1 MYFSKLWLFATT
13 LLFCAQTW
21 SASGIRGHI
30 DPLPSQFSNQFNIK
44 GWACQY
50 GHNTSIRVH
59 LYAGGPAGS
68 GTYVKQVQANLNS
81 EPAVA
86 NACGSSGKQHR
97 FQIPISYAEATKYK
111 GKKIYVHGISPIK
124 SGNLTIY
131 KSGSYRFPTPPKS
144 QIVGHLDSVSWNGST
159 GSVNGWACQRGCDE
173 SVNIHLYAGGPA
185 GQGQVVKGDTANK
198 SSEQAV
204 ADACLSQG
212 KKHRFNLSFS
222 TEQMLAHAGKP
233 LYVHG
238 ISPTQTGNRVL
249 NRSGQLYF
257 PNTISLSRLLQHT
270 GHGDI
275 TIPAGLNVK
284 IDTNANLGHV
294 RVEGKLL
301 CPTSGRYT
309 LTTDGILVIGQN
321 AAFECGT
328 QASPYQGELQL
339 VFKNNRDLNGM
350 GAKAFVAMS
359 GGTLSLH
366 GKPGKGGFQYLV
378 TTAVAGSRSIK
389 VENASGWQVGDTLVI
404 ASSNFN
410 PEHAEKRI
418 ISAIASDNKT
428 ITLNQALSHQHWG
441 SLQQYNNGKGKSWT
455 LDERAEVVNLSRNIK
470 LMSADDAYIRQS
482 APLGAHMMVMGT
494 GSQAYIDNVEFYRM
508 GQAAKMGRYP
518 FHWHKMGNV
527 DGQYIRNASIHDSF
541 QRCVTVHQTHYARV
555 ENNTCYNHFGH
566 GYFLEDGNEV
576 KNRITGNIGILSKK
590 VSRANALL
598 QSDIISNA
606 PSRFASPATF
616 WIANPDNY
624 IVNNVAAGSE
634 GSGFWMAFVKDAFGT
649 KPQSTNTWA
658 FNNNIAH
665 SSVVGITHDGAPD
678 GDNSNNPNNPI
689 DKKIVN
695 AHYSPASPPI
705 FNNLVAFKNSLAG
718 FYYRGSRAIY
728 KNAILAD
735 NGISG
740 FFAYDQ
746 ELIDTLMVGFSQNH
760 SQSEIDYHWGVAPAR
775 VSQRGLFEGLR
786 IYDGPFYL
794 NNVHFAGF
802 PTNPIYKNGREITP
816 AAIKLIGGAARY
828 VNTSGNVT
836 FSETP
841 YRKLH
846 LDPIASSWADSYS
859 AGVYDRDGSLA
870 GKANRII
877 RPNHSMNQDY
887 RCHSGN
893 PGLGEHDT
901 LICNYD
907 MSYLRIY
914 DIKTSQGNTL
924 DFTTIRRR
932 LSDNHTTSV
941 SRGTDRYLNKIGMI
955 NGSLYQY
962 EVSALNWGSNQDYYL
977 YFSAR
982 DQSVVSPVVWF
993 KDVPS
998 NCAITYNNKEL
1009 SKLST
1014 LNQLKARDG
1023 AASYRT
1029 GTNLFVKFDS
1039 YNVHTKRRTDTFRAT
1054 TRYRIDCP

>member
-1 MYFSKLWLFATT
+1 MNIIKHLALGTSLFMGMSEAS
-13 LLFCAQTW
+13 LAQVK
-21 SASGIRGHI
+21 GHI
-30 DPLPSQFSNQFNIK
+30 DAPATQYTSDYKVKGWACQSGDSTPIRVHAYLGGPAGSGQYFKQVTANISSETAVSNACASTGRNHRFHLPISYDEARLHQGKALYLHGISTQGSGNLLLNKSGSYTIPTPPDSRVIGYIDGITANTTGGLIK
-44 GWACQY
+44 GWACQT
-50 GHNTSIRVH
+50 GQNTSIAVH
-59 LYAGGPAGS
+59 VYAGGPAGT
-68 GTYVKQVQANLNS
+68 GTLIKSATASANS
-81 EPAVA
+81 EAGVA
-86 NACGSSGKQHR
+86 AACQSTGTKHR
-97 FQIPISYAEATKYK
+97 FTIGLSQSEMMSYAGQALYM
-111 GKKIYVHGISPIK
+111 HGISPL
-124 SGNLTIY
+124 G
-131 KSGSYRFPTPPKS
+131 
-144 QIVGHLDSVSWNGST
+144 
-159 GSVNGWACQRGCDE
+159 
-173 SVNIHLYAGGPA
+173 
-185 GQGQVVKGDTANK
+185 
-198 SSEQAV
+198 
-204 ADACLSQG
+204 
-212 KKHRFNLSFS
+212 
-222 TEQMLAHAGKP
+222 
-233 LYVHG
+233 
-238 ISPTQTGNRVL
+238 TGNALL
-249 NRSGQLYF
+249 NRSGAHTL
-257 PNTISLSRLLQHT
+257 PNSISLSQFIQT
-270 GHGDI
+270 QGIGDI
-275 TIPAGLNVK
+275 TIPQGLEVL

-301 CPTSGRYT
+301 CPASGRYT
-309 LTTDGILVIGQN
+309 LTTDGILVMGQN
-321 AAFECGT
+321 AVFECGT
-328 QASPYQGELQL
+328 QTSPFQGELQL

-350 GAKAFVAMS
+350 GAKAFVAMN
-359 GGTLSLH
+359 GGTFSLH

-378 TTAVAGSRSIK
+378 ATAVAGSRSIK

-418 ISAIASDNKT
+418 ISAIASDTKT

-590 VSRANALL
+590 VTPANALL
-598 QSDIISNA
+598 QSDIISGA

-624 IVNNVAAGSE
+624 IKDNVAAGSQ

-649 KPQSTNTWA
+649 QPIRTNTWV
-658 FNNNIAH
+658 FDNNIAH

-678 GDNSNNPNNPI
+678 GANANNPNNPA
-689 DKKIVN
+689 DKKIIN
-695 AHYSPASPPI
+695 AHYAPATAPT

-718 FYYRGSRAIY
+718 FYYRGNRAIY
-728 KNAILAD
+728 NNAIMAD

-794 NNVHFAGF
+794 DNVHFAGF
-802 PTNPIYKNGREITP
+802 PSSPVYKNGNEITP

-828 VNTSGNVT
+828 VNTSGKVT
-836 FSETP
+836 FEGQP

-846 LDPIASSWADSYS
+846 MDVTNTIWADSYS

-870 GKANRII
+870 GTANRII
-877 RPNHSMNQDY
+877 RPNHPMNQDG
-887 RCHSGN
+887 RCRAGN
-893 PGLGEHDT
+893 PSLGEHHT

-907 MSYLRIY
+907 ISYLRIY
-914 DIKTSQGNTL
+914 DMKTSEGNQLHFSVTRRTL
-924 DFTTIRRR
+924 ANN
-932 LSDNHTTSV
+932 STTSN
-941 SRGTDRYLNKIGMI
+941 SKGGYHYFNKLGMI
-955 NGSLYQY
+955 NGNDYQY
-962 EVSALNWGSNQDYYL
+962 EITGLNWGSNQDYRL
-977 YFSAR
+977 FFSSK
-982 DQSVVSPVVWF
+982 DQSVVSPVVLF
-993 KDVPS
+993 KQVPS
-998 NCAITYNNKEL
+998 GCKPTYNTRALTSL
-1009 SKLST
+1009 SSLT
-1014 LNQLKARDG
+1014 QLRAHNGD
-1023 AASYRT
+1023 ASYRN
-1029 GTNLFVKFDS
+1029 GSDLYVKFDS
-1039 YNVHTKRRTDTFRAT
+1039 HNVFGQRRSDTFRGQT
-1054 TRYRIDCP
+1054 QYVIDCP